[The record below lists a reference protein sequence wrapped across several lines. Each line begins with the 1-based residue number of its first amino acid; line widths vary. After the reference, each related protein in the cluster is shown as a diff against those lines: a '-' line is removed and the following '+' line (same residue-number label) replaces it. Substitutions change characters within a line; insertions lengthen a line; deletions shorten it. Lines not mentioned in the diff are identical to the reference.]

1 MNTKNMNYYEI
12 LDIPLDASANEIRSA
27 YLELV
32 KKYHPD
38 VYKEADGEEIIK
50 AINIAYDTLI
60 NPVTK
65 EKYDRKINNDIPSS
79 QNYES
84 ALEINQY
91 LNEYTDLYNN
101 LNTIIDKINNGDINS
116 IDLLDNWLIKAYKLE
131 DKIGNL
137 KTNNYVASSIRDKID
152 NMLKDDIETAKH
164 YKKGD
169 KQILNGCIN
178 SGQYVLDRLI
188 RIEKIIIK
196 YPQNKKTI
204 MLYNYA
210 KELLENYIKEV
221 ELASN
226 ENFDYINLPFISKN
240 INNMKLIQS
249 NCETMLIENYQN
261 VLDQKER
268 LQNQYKNQ
276 YNTKFENYELGSL
289 IYCSL
294 VILTGALVNIL
305 LNKPI
310 SMTDA
315 FLSIAVVFNLPTIKK
330 IYNNIKYREEE
341 KENQNKIK
349 KLDRFIDTYNNQKGQ
364 KTI

>member
-1 MNTKNMNYYEI
+1 
-12 LDIPLDASANEIRSA
+12 
-27 YLELV
+27 
-32 KKYHPD
+32 
-38 VYKEADGEEIIK
+38 
-50 AINIAYDTLI
+50 
-60 NPVTK
+60 
-65 EKYDRKINNDIPSS
+65 
-79 QNYES
+79 
-84 ALEINQY
+84 
-91 LNEYTDLYNN
+91 
-101 LNTIIDKINNGDINS
+101 
-116 IDLLDNWLIKAYKLE
+116 
-131 DKIGNL
+131 
-137 KTNNYVASSIRDKID
+137 
-152 NMLKDDIETAKH
+152 
-164 YKKGD
+164 
-169 KQILNGCIN
+169 
-178 SGQYVLDRLI
+178 
-188 RIEKIIIK
+188 
-196 YPQNKKTI
+196 

-261 VLDQKER
+261 VLGQKEQ
-268 LQNQYKNQ
+268 LQNQYQNQ

-289 IYCSL
+289 IYCSA
-294 VILTGALVNIL
+294 VIFTGTLVNIL